1 LRIPKIAEPVSS
13 PLPSLPDEDWCQE
26 TIDLLAEAINAQNA
40 WAKEQS
46 FHYGHIFF
54 IAEKRDTSENELI
67 NKETILH
74 FDGRQ
79 PPKETL
85 DELVEWLFAGT
96 AWRLENSSISS
107 QDSSGKSMYMI
118 NWRLAETAA

>member
-1 LRIPKIAEPVSS
+1 LTYWLKLLTLKTHGLRSKAF
-13 PLPSLPDEDWCQE
+13 
-26 TIDLLAEAINAQNA
+26 TTGT
-40 WAKEQS
+40 
-46 FHYGHIFF
+46 FFF

-85 DELVEWLFAGT
+85 DELVERLFAGT